1 VTSEPEFSR
10 PVAVDQVGERGR
22 TVDIAANPE
31 ERAGLARR
39 FGLVRLDRLEATG
52 RLSRSSVF
60 YRLEL
65 DWVADVVQSCVVTLE
80 PVAEHLSDH
89 LDERYGLTEQDAE
102 LDLDPEADAPEPIE
116 AGIIDVGEAV
126 AQALSLSLDPYPRK
140 PGATLEVPGS
150 EEGGQGPF
158 AALAKLKR
166 GS

>member
-1 VTSEPEFSR
+1 VTSAPEFSR
-10 PVAVDQVGERGR
+10 PVAIDQVGERGR
-22 TVDIAANPE
+22 TVDISANAE

-39 FGLVRLDRLEATG
+39 FGLVSLERLEATG
-52 RLSRSSVF
+52 RLTRSTVF

-65 DWVADVVQSCVVTLE
+65 DWVADVVQTCVVTLE
-80 PVAEHLSDH
+80 PIAEHLSDH
-89 LDERYGLTEQDAE
+89 LDERYGLADQDTE
-102 LDLDPEADAPEPIE
+102 LDLDPEADAPEPVE
-116 AGIIDVGEAV
+116 EGIIDVGEAV

-140 PGATLEVPGS
+140 PGSTLEVPGA